1 MNQPSHDAGLFDHCP
16 WLFAGQASGEQRAAQ
31 EQRQKRLLAGPG
43 EVRLGEGCFVAET
56 AAVHPE
62 VLHLGDRSYIA
73 AHAYVTDAIR
83 TGADCTVNPFTVVRG
98 TVTLGDGVRIGAHSS
113 LLGFNHGSAPDLPV
127 HQQPVTSRGI
137 TVGDDVWIGS
147 HVVVVDGVTI
157 GDHCVIG
164 AGAVVTKDLPAWSVA
179 AGNPARRLR
188 DRREPRGPR
197 EARDPHEAR
206 ESRDLHEA
214 REPREPH
221 GAKRP
226 ADAEA
231 TGGRGGSCGADA
243 AGEWWGL
250 SGADAVGDRWGLSGA
265 EVAGERRDLSGAQA
279 AGDRWGLSG
288 AAAAGERRGPFDAD
302 AVGERR
308 EPSGLD
314 AAGERREPSDPDA
327 VQGRRGQVRPQAL
340 VGELRAFAAA
350 AREQAT
356 DLLDRSWRPDTGRY
370 ADRPGAEPTVRAHC
384 DAVEIADLLLKDVPP
399 HLPAPEHVERLR
411 ALQDP
416 ATGLVPEYGAP
427 APLPGPAGVPD
438 GAPAYHVLCVGY
450 ALDLLGSSFA
460 HPVHAVRTTTADRL
474 VRHLGE
480 LPWTDRAWH
489 AGAWVD
495 SWATAA
501 HWNLRAG
508 GEAAAPGALEA
519 LFGWLHTH
527 ADPWTGM
534 WGSPTREAGRL
545 QMVNGYYRLTRGSF
559 AQFDLPVPYAERV
572 IDTVLDHSRDP
583 RHFAP
588 GRENACNVLDVI
600 HPLWLCARQTTHRSE
615 EARSW
620 AASQL
625 TAALGRWHPSGGFA
639 FGPTA
644 DGLGPGREPG
654 LQGTE
659 MWLAIVWLLAD
670 VVGVADALGYRPR
683 GIHRPEPAPVE
694 RPV

>member
-1 MNQPSHDAGLFDHCP
+1 MNQPSHDAGPFDHCP

-56 AAVHPE
+56 AAVYPD

-188 DRREPRGPR
+188 DRREPRG
-197 EARDPHEAR
+197 
-206 ESRDLHEA
+206 
-214 REPREPH
+214 
-221 GAKRP
+221 AKRP
-226 ADAEA
+226 AGPEDLAE
-231 TGGRGGSCGADA
+231 
-243 AGEWWGL
+243 
-250 SGADAVGDRWGLSGA
+250 
-265 EVAGERRDLSGAQA
+265 
-279 AGDRWGLSG
+279 
-288 AAAAGERRGPFDAD
+288 
-302 AVGERR
+302 
-308 EPSGLD
+308 
-314 AAGERREPSDPDA
+314 
-327 VQGRRGQVRPQAL
+327 
-340 VGELRAFAAA
+340 ELRTFAGT
-350 AREQAT
+350 ARARAT
-356 DLLDRSWRPDTGRY
+356 ELLDRSWRPDTGRY
-370 ADRPGAEPTVRAHC
+370 ADRPGSEPTVRAHC

-416 ATGLVPEYGAP
+416 ATGLIPEYGAP

-460 HPVHAVRTTTADRL
+460 HPVHAVRTTTADSL

-572 IDTVLDHSRDP
+572 IDTVLDHARDP

-600 HPLWLCARQTTHRSE
+600 HPLWLCARQTGHRRE

-625 TAALGRWHPSGGFA
+625 TAALGRWHPGGGFA

-644 DGLGPGREPG
+644 DGSGPGREPG

-683 GIHRPEPAPVE
+683 GIHRPEPAPLE

>member
-1 MNQPSHDAGLFDHCP
+1 MNQPSDDDSLFDHCP
-16 WLFAGQASGEQRAAQ
+16 WLFAGQASDGQRAAQ
-31 EQRQKRLLAGPG
+31 EERQKRLLGGPG
-43 EVRLGEGCFVAET
+43 EVRLGEDCFVAET
-56 AAVHPE
+56 AAVHPD

-73 AHAYVTDAIR
+73 AHAYVTDTIR

-127 HQQPVTSRGI
+127 HRQPVTSRGI

-179 AGNPARRLR
+179 AGNPARRHR
-188 DRREPRGPR
+188 DR
-197 EARDPHEAR
+197 
-206 ESRDLHEA
+206 

-221 GAKRP
+221 GAKR
-226 ADAEA
+226 
-231 TGGRGGSCGADA
+231 
-243 AGEWWGL
+243 L
-250 SGADAVGDRWGLSGA
+250 SGV
-265 EVAGERRDLSGAQA
+265 EVAGERR
-279 AGDRWGLSG
+279 GLSG
-288 AAAAGERRGPFDAD
+288 VEVVGERRGP
-302 AVGERR
+302 
-308 EPSGLD
+308 SGPD
-314 AAGERREPSDPDA
+314 AAQE
-327 VQGRRGQVRPQAL
+327 RRGQARPEAL
-340 VGELRAFAAA
+340 VEELRAFAAA

-356 DLLDRSWRPDTGRY
+356 ELLDRSWRPDTGRY
-370 ADRPGAEPTVRAHC
+370 ADRPGTEPTVRAHC
-384 DAVEIADLLLKDVPP
+384 DAVEIADLLLGDVPP

-416 ATGLVPEYGAP
+416 ATGLIPEYGAT

-450 ALDLLGSSFA
+450 ALDLLGSSFP
-460 HPVHAVRTTTADRL
+460 HPVHAVRTTTAGRL

-545 QMVNGYYRLTRGSF
+545 QMVNGHYRLTRGSF
-559 AQFDLPVPYAERV
+559 AQFGLPVPYPERV
-572 IDTVLDHSRDP
+572 VDTVLDHARDP

-625 TAALGRWHPSGGFA
+625 TAALGRWTPGGGFA

-644 DGLGPGREPG
+644 DGSGPGREPG

-683 GIHRPEPAPVE
+683 GIHRPEPAPAE